1 VLVKHVQ
8 NPHVPLLGVNQIN
21 LLLKGTGISLNR
33 FTGFAQAEGRVVDR
47 KNKDNTYP
55 SSMDLLNLCGLPLP
69 AQYQTEEI
77 QKLKQQLDL
86 QTEENQKLKEKL
98 DHLIVVQVQ
107 TSNQLCELKDI
118 ILQASGVSRTGT
130 VARSEPSIDDKVS
143 IDDLLADEDNQEM
156 EQERAVVQHPMQSVA
171 QGPEADGVPQ
181 PLANDE
187 LLAAVDNIMV
197 DLQNQK

>member
-1 VLVKHVQ
+1 
-8 NPHVPLLGVNQIN
+8 
-21 LLLKGTGISLNR
+21 
-33 FTGFAQAEGRVVDR
+33 VDR

-77 QKLKQQLDL
+77 QKLKQQLNS
-86 QTEENQKLKEKL
+86 QTEENQKLREKL

-118 ILQASGVSRTGT
+118 ILQASGVSQTGT
-130 VARSEPSIDDKVS
+130 VARSEPSIDDKLS
-143 IDDLLADEDNQEM
+143 IDSLLADEDNQDM
-156 EQERAVVQHPMQSVA
+156 EQEGTIVQHPKQSVA
-171 QGPEADGVPQ
+171 QEPETDVVPQ

-197 DLQNQK
+197 DLQNQN